1 MFVFYYDRN
10 FVVAE
15 LLNFNSK
22 PLIDVQKSSKIITRR
37 LTWFRLGKEKRFFY
51 LYRINVFP
59 YEVTNVKTGQLI
71 GKIVIV
77 SLSDSNEQRTSEIE
91 INTNVNYYVSFS
103 EETKNLFR
111 TDYDIHVCFNI
122 KIIVDA

>member
-1 MFVFYYDRN
+1 MFYYDRN

-37 LTWFRLGKEKRFFY
+37 LTWFRLGKEKRLFY

-122 KIIVDA
+122 KIFVDA